1 MPGSLRVDFVLLF
14 CTLLWG
20 ATFSLVKDS
29 LSETGPYYLN
39 LLRFGLSALVLF
51 PLFMSR
57 IRNVKRSAVFWGTLL
72 GMTLFAGFAA
82 QTLGLKT
89 TTAGRS
95 AFLTQMLVIFT
106 PIFQFVIFRNP
117 VRFGTALGVLIV
129 LPGLFL
135 LLAKDSG
142 PFTADFGTGDALSL
156 ACAIFYAFYMVIL
169 DHSSRR
175 EDLLQ
180 LVFIQIASA
189 AICFALAIVFTG
201 EKIVSSVS
209 HRYLA
214 SVLYLAGATTLL
226 TTYLQ
231 SKFQKEI
238 SAARAAIL
246 YSMEPVFATVFAF
259 FLLGEVTGPR
269 GLFGGAIILCG
280 VLVSELWTPFLQ
292 FLRRNNLR

>member
-1 MPGSLRVDFVLLF
+1 MPASFRVDLVLIF

-39 LLRFGLSALVLF
+39 LLRFGLSTIVLL

-57 IRNVKRSAVFWGTLL
+57 IKTLKRSTLFWGTIL
-72 GMTLFAGFAA
+72 GAALFAGFAA

-106 PIFQFVIFRNP
+106 PIFQFMLFRNP
-117 VRFGTALGVLIV
+117 VRFGTVLGVFIV

-135 LLAKDSG
+135 LLARDSG
-142 PFTADFGTGDALSL
+142 PFTADFGLGDALSL
-156 ACAIFYAFYMVIL
+156 ACAFFYAFYMVIL

-175 EDLLQ
+175 EDLFQ
-180 LVFIQIASA
+180 LVFVQIASA
-189 AICFALAIVFTG
+189 AVCFAIAMIVVG
-201 EKIVSSVS
+201 EEFVSGISN
-209 HRYLA
+209 RYVA
-214 SVLYLAGATTLL
+214 SILYLAGATTLL

-231 SKFQKEI
+231 SRFQKEI
-238 SAARAAIL
+238 SAARAAVL
-246 YSMEPVFATVFAF
+246 YSMEPVFATIFAF
-259 FLLGEVTGPR
+259 FLLGEITGFR
-269 GLFGGAIILCG
+269 GMLGGAIILCG
-280 VLVSELWTPFLQ
+280 VLVSELWLPFLQ
-292 FLRRNNLR
+292 LLRRKGLR